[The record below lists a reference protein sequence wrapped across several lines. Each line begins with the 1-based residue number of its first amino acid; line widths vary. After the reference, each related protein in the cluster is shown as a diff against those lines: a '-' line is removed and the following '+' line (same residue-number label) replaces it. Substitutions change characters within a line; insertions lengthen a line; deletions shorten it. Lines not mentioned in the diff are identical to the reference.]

1 MIPIAIIPDDEIDI
15 KKQDE
20 EPVPKEYRIYL
31 SSITNPS
38 KLPKNLPVYQGTR
51 GGYYIDSRML
61 SREALEEIGYMP
73 EEEKPQETKPTE
85 GQERIPEEQEERGKE
100 PKEEK
105 KPRRRKEKEEYDI
118 VLVRSTKKRYDDIRK
133 DGKKNEM
140 VTNFVKKNKKY
151 TEEEFTQKVA
161 KASIALSPEH
171 TEAESVINTE
181 EVLSVLEKILGLLE
195 EGDRYHRLIKPENEE
210 ELLPYVQEVKETIEF
225 SQSVFEEIYG
235 EETTVYRPLTE
246 SEQIQMFMQTVVE
259 GEKALEKPFSIG
271 GAVVSTFAKKE
282 AVEGFGVPVA
292 EIKLRKENVISGHW
306 MFSPER
312 AELQEIVALVPKEG
326 FQISK
331 IEFGGRAL
339 ELPQFAPIQKGLEI
353 AKAHASKEIRS
364 VYDIYLTFRSV
375 YNKNVFSKAALYN
388 SELFFK
394 FYKKAIDIY
403 KKGRKKTTHLG
414 TFEERRYVAGL
425 LKMIT
430 NITQK
435 SVLEAA
441 MAKREIM
448 APDKYEELENYVL
461 RLRRQ
466 LREPSEVLAP

>member
-31 SSITNPS
+31 TSIANPS
-38 KLPKNLPVYQGTR
+38 KLPKNLPVYQGRR

-61 SREALEEIGYMP
+61 SREALEEIGYTP
-73 EEEKPQETKPTE
+73 EEEKPQEAETTE
-85 GQERIPEEQEERGKE
+85 EQERIPEGQEETGKK
-100 PKEEK
+100 PKEEE
-105 KPRRRKEKEEYDI
+105 KPDRREEEDKPI
-118 VLVRSTKKRYDDIRK
+118 FVRSTKKRYDDIRK
-133 DGKKNEM
+133 DEKKNESIIK
-140 VTNFVKKNKKY
+140 FVKKNKKY

-161 KASIALSPEH
+161 KASVVLSPEN

-195 EGDRYHRLIKPENEE
+195 EGDRYHRLIKPENEG

-246 SEQIQMFMQTVVE
+246 DEQIQMFMQTVVE
-259 GEKALEKPFSIG
+259 GEKALEKPFTIG

-312 AELQEIVALVPKEG
+312 AELEEIIALVPKEG

-353 AKAHASKEIRS
+353 AKAEASKEIRS

-448 APDKYEELENYVL
+448 APDKYEELQNYLL